1 MSEATEPRV
10 LVVEEGTA
18 NSTWIEP
25 LLAPLGLRV
34 VSSSSERGIEALLR
48 ETFVAV
54 LVHLEADG
62 QERAARFVEATSV
75 LQSSPPR
82 PCVPTFFLVSAE
94 PSDPFDGYI
103 RHGLDYLH
111 NPVDALTLLTKLGP
125 PLEAF
130 RLREQLQ
137 QRTASLGQQEALYR
151 GELALRAEAESAM
164 RAREEVL
171 AIVSH
176 DLRNPMSAILASS
189 SMIARKVGPELHKQL
204 QMIERSVSRM
214 QKLVSDLLEELRIE
228 AGQLAI
234 DRHDHD
240 AVSFVCQAVESM
252 KVLAEQKALTLSCSF
267 QEESMRV
274 SCDLERVFQVLSN
287 LVGNAVNF
295 TSPGGRVEIN
305 VTREN
310 DEVRFS
316 ICDNGSGISP
326 EQLPHIFN
334 RYWQASYT
342 GRKGIGLGLSIAKGI
357 ILAHGGRI
365 WVESE
370 LGVGTTFHF
379 TLPLARQGPIERAG

>member
-1 MSEATEPRV
+1 M
-10 LVVEEGTA
+10 
-18 NSTWIEP
+18 
-25 LLAPLGLRV
+25 
-34 VSSSSERGIEALLR
+34 
-48 ETFVAV
+48 

-137 QRTASLGQQEALYR
+137 QRTASLGQLRGLYR

-176 DLRNPMSAILASS
+176 DLRNPMSAIWQARAS
-189 SMIARKVGPELHKQL
+189 IARKVGPELHKQL
-204 QMIERSVSRM
+204 QMIERWFLRIE
-214 QKLVSDLLEELRIE
+214 LVSDLLEELRIE

-295 TSPGGRVEIN
+295 TSPGGRWSQS
-305 VTREN
+305 T
-310 DEVRFS
+310 
-316 ICDNGSGISP
+316 
-326 EQLPHIFN
+326 
-334 RYWQASYT
+334 
-342 GRKGIGLGLSIAKGI
+342 
-357 ILAHGGRI
+357 
-365 WVESE
+365 
-370 LGVGTTFHF
+370 
-379 TLPLARQGPIERAG
+379 